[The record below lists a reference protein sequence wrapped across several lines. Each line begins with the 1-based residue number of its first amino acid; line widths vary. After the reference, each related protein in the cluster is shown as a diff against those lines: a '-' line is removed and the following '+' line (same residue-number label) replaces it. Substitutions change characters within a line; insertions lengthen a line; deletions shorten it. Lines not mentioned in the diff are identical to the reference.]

1 MSVTVFPWHTSTWH
15 DLLERK
21 SNLPHALLFIGR
33 EGIGKIDFVRK
44 LAQSLAC
51 ETPASDGA
59 ACGGCQSCRWFAS
72 SSHPDYREILPE
84 AMRGEEQDT
93 ADGSPDA
100 ESTTSKRKPSQD
112 IRVEDVRS
120 LQDFIFLTS
129 HQRGGKTIVFYPAE
143 AMNTN
148 AANALLKNLEEP
160 PAGTRFMLVSHRPS
174 ELPATIHSRCQKVV
188 LHTPTA
194 EDAAKWLRE
203 QGVAEPAISLAQTG
217 NAPLLALKLSDD
229 TFWSQRKDLLNGLS
243 ARDPVMLS
251 LAEKLRDIPPVRL
264 LGWLQ
269 RWTYDLLSVR
279 SGGPVRFNPDYQK
292 VIAETAYGLR
302 PIDLSRYHRELLRQQ
317 RTIHHPLNP
326 RLYIEQLLLTYAAVT
341 RGQRVRAG
349 KPY

>member
-1 MSVTVFPWHTSTWH
+1 M
-15 DLLERK
+15 R
-21 SNLPHALLFIGR
+21 
-33 EGIGKIDFVRK
+33 
-44 LAQSLAC
+44 QS
-51 ETPASDGA
+51 G
-59 ACGGCQSCRWFAS
+59 CG
-72 SSHPDYREILPE
+72 
-84 AMRGEEQDT
+84 
-93 ADGSPDA
+93 
-100 ESTTSKRKPSQD
+100 
-112 IRVEDVRS
+112 
-120 LQDFIFLTS
+120 
-129 HQRGGKTIVFYPAE
+129 
-143 AMNTN
+143 
-148 AANALLKNLEEP
+148 
-160 PAGTRFMLVSHRPS
+160 
-174 ELPATIHSRCQKVV
+174 
-188 LHTPTA
+188 
-194 EDAAKWLRE
+194 E

-243 ARDPVMLS
+243 AKDPVMLS

-279 SGGPVRFNPDYQK
+279 SGGPVRFNPDYHK
-292 VIAETAYGLR
+292 VIAETAHGLR